1 MTLTEDEASKV
12 LEAVTTLLQQQ
23 GARQILDGIDESRRL
38 GVEEELPQQKSSEL
52 KQVARTRR
60 RPPNNSEMLHIVL
73 ELLYQRLI
81 VLPRIGA
88 ALKTRLGVRELLW
101 RVDTEFVS
109 ADRLPESGLSDLL
122 PEGVEEIM
130 NRLTRIMQLSKPS
143 NVEHEA

>member
-1 MTLTEDEASKV
+1 MTLTKDEASKV

-38 GVEEELPQQKSSEL
+38 SVEEELPQQKSSEL
-52 KQVARTRR
+52 KQVARARR

-88 ALKTRLGVRELLW
+88 ALKTRLASENYSGVSTPNLCLQTDYQSRDSPIFCLM
-101 RVDTEFVS
+101 
-109 ADRLPESGLSDLL
+109 ESRRS
-122 PEGVEEIM
+122 
-130 NRLTRIMQLSKPS
+130 
-143 NVEHEA
+143 